1 VHRVAVQEAR
11 DANGSTREQ
20 GGAGDRDSDSDSD
33 SDRDSDRD
41 SDSDRDRVGDLAMS
55 VPVTAGTSAATEGPV
70 VVGYDGS
77 AGAEAALAWAAREA
91 VLRRCELVVVHAD
104 FWDADALEL
113 PAFHDERG
121 VEQAILEQGVDRAR
135 RLQPEIVVTGRRAVP
150 PAPEALVHESDRAGL
165 LVVGSSGRGPV
176 ERALVGSVSRYCVEH
191 ARCPVVVVPRPSMPA
206 GAS

>member
-1 VHRVAVQEAR
+1 VRRVTVQEAR
-11 DANGSTREQ
+11 NANGSIHYRER
-20 GGAGDRDSDSDSD
+20 AGDRD
-33 SDRDSDRD
+33 
-41 SDSDRDRVGDLAMS
+41 MS
-55 VPVTAGTSAATEGPV
+55 ATATTTTTATATARTSAAANGPV

-77 AGAEAALAWAAREA
+77 AGAEAALDWAAREA
-91 VLRRCELVVVHAD
+91 ALRRCGLVVVHAD

-135 RLQPEIVVTGRRAVP
+135 LLQPEIVVTGRRAVP
-150 PAPEALVHESDRAGL
+150 PAPEALVRESDRAGL

-191 ARCPVVVVPRPSMPA
+191 ARCPVVVVPRPTMPA
-206 GAS
+206 AAP